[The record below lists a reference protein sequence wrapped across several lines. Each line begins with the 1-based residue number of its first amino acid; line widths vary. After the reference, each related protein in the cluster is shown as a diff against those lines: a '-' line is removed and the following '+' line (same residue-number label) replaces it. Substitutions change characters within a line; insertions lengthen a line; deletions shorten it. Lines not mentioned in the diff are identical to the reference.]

1 VSGSVDLRGDHA
13 EANKGGLVSYSLPL
27 TRTEAIVRH
36 LREEIVTGRLAPGT
50 VIKDAELADRL
61 GVSITPVREAIVLL
75 SAEGLIDI
83 SPNRTRRVTDV
94 SQKNALEL
102 IDVMCVLACA
112 GVEWGVPNLTEADL
126 ARMRQ
131 LLDDMLASLRS
142 GDVGAATSSGADFS
156 TIMISASGNRELQ
169 THVDLVVTRMRRLLG
184 LTPQS
189 SHWRPWIDG
198 YTEVLMRLEQG
209 DPQAAIARYRQIYAE
224 VRAELESGEGAAQSL
239 DAAGPDP
246 LR

>member
-1 VSGSVDLRGDHA
+1 
-13 EANKGGLVSYSLPL
+13 VSYSLPL
-27 TRTEAIVRH
+27 TRAEAIARH
-36 LREEIVTGRLAPGT
+36 LREEIVAGRLAPGT

-94 SQKNALEL
+94 TQKNALEL

-112 GVEWGVPNLTEADL
+112 GVEWGVPNLTGADL
-126 ARMRQ
+126 TRMRQ
-131 LLDDMLASLRS
+131 RLDEMLAALGA
-142 GDVGAATSSGADFS
+142 GDGGAATSAGADFS

-169 THVDLVVTRMRRLLG
+169 THVDLVVTRMRRLLV
-184 LTPQS
+184 LTPERSQ
-189 SHWRPWIDG
+189 WRPWIDG
-198 YTEVLMRLEQG
+198 YAEVLALLEQD
-209 DPQAAIARYRQIYAE
+209 DPQGAVARYRQIYAE
-224 VRAELESGEGAAQSL
+224 VRAGLESGEAAAQGL
-239 DAAGPDP
+239 VTARPDP

>member
-1 VSGSVDLRGDHA
+1 M
-13 EANKGGLVSYSLPL
+13 
-27 TRTEAIVRH
+27 
-36 LREEIVTGRLAPGT
+36 
-50 VIKDAELADRL
+50 
-61 GVSITPVREAIVLL
+61 LL

-112 GVEWGVPNLTEADL
+112 GVEWGVPNLTDADL

-131 LLDDMLASLRS
+131 RLDEMLAGLRS
-142 GDVGAATSSGADFS
+142 GDVATATSAGADFS

-169 THVDLVVTRMRRLLG
+169 THVDLVVTRMRRLMG

-189 SHWRPWIDG
+189 DHWRPWIDG
-198 YTEVLMRLEQG
+198 YTDVLALLERG
-209 DPQAAIARYRQIYAE
+209 DGPAAIARYRRIYTEA
-224 VRAELESGEGAAQSL
+224 RAGLESGEAAAQGL
-239 DAAGPDP
+239 VAARPDP

>member
-1 VSGSVDLRGDHA
+1 
-13 EANKGGLVSYSLPL
+13 VSYSLPL

-36 LREEIVTGRLAPGT
+36 LREEIVAGRLAPGT
-50 VIKDAELADRL
+50 VIRDAELADRL

-102 IDVMCVLACA
+102 TDVMCVLACA
-112 GVEWGVPNLTEADL
+112 GVEWGVPNLTGADL

-131 LLDDMLASLRS
+131 QLDHMLAALRS
-142 GDVGAATSSGADFS
+142 GDVGAATSAGADFS

-169 THVDLVVTRMRRLLG
+169 THVDLVVTRMRRLMG
-184 LTPQS
+184 LTPES
-189 SHWRPWIDG
+189 RHWRPWIDG
-198 YTEVLMRLEQG
+198 YTDVLALLEQG
-209 DPQAAIARYRQIYAE
+209 DAHAAVARYRQIYAE
-224 VRAELESGEGAAQSL
+224 MRAELESGETAAQGL
-239 DAAGPDP
+239 EAARPDP

>member
-1 VSGSVDLRGDHA
+1 M
-13 EANKGGLVSYSLPL
+13 SYSLPV
-27 TRTEAIVRH
+27 TRTQAIARH
-36 LREEIVTGRLAPGT
+36 LREEIVAGRLAPGT
-50 VIKDAELADRL
+50 IIKDAELAERL

-112 GVEWGVPNLTEADL
+112 GVEWGVPNLTGADL
-126 ARMRQ
+126 ARMRRK
-131 LLDDMLASLRS
+131 LDEMLAGLAR
-142 GDVGAATSSGADFS
+142 GDVGAAASAGADVS
-156 TIMISASGNRELQ
+156 TIMISASGNRELR
-169 THVDLVVTRMRRLLG
+169 THVDLVVTRMRRLLA

-189 SHWRPWIDG
+189 GQWRPWIDG
-198 YTEVLMRLEQG
+198 YTEVLALLERG
-209 DPQAAIARYRQIYAE
+209 ENRAAVGRYRQIYAD
-224 VRAELESGEGAAQSL
+224 VRAALESREPAAQGL
-239 DAAGPDP
+239 VAARPDP

>member
-1 VSGSVDLRGDHA
+1 
-13 EANKGGLVSYSLPL
+13 VSYSLPP
-27 TRTEAIVRH
+27 TRSEAIARH
-36 LREEIVTGRLAPGT
+36 LREEIVTGQLGPGT
-50 VIKDAELADRL
+50 VVKDAELADRL

-94 SQKNALEL
+94 SQENALEL

-112 GVEWGVPNLTEADL
+112 GVEWGVPNLTAADL
-126 ARMRQ
+126 TRMRQ
-131 LLDDMLASLRS
+131 RLDEMLACLQS
-142 GDVGAATSSGADFS
+142 GDVATATSAGADFS

-189 SHWRPWIDG
+189 DHWRPWIDG
-198 YTEVLMRLEQG
+198 YTEVLALLERG
-209 DPQAAIARYRQIYAE
+209 ESPAAIARYRQIYTEA
-224 VRAELESGEGAAQSL
+224 RTALESGEAAAQGL
-239 DAAGPDP
+239 VAARPEP

>member
-1 VSGSVDLRGDHA
+1 M
-13 EANKGGLVSYSLPL
+13 SYSLPL
-27 TRTEAIVRH
+27 TRAEAIARH

-50 VIKDAELADRL
+50 VIKDAELAERL

-83 SPNRTRRVTDV
+83 SPNRTRRITDV
-94 SQKNALEL
+94 SRKNALEL

-112 GVEWGVPNLTEADL
+112 GVEWGVPNLTDADL
-126 ARMRQ
+126 GRMRQ
-131 LLDDMLASLRS
+131 RLDELLAGLRS
-142 GDVGAATSSGADFS
+142 GDVGAATSAGADFS

-169 THVDLVVTRMRRLLG
+169 THVDLVVTRMRRILG
-184 LTPQS
+184 LTAES

-198 YTEVLMRLEQG
+198 YTEVLTLLEQG
-209 DPQAAIARYRQIYAE
+209 EPQAAIARYRQIYAE
-224 VRAELESGEGAAQSL
+224 VRAGLESGQGAAQGL
-239 DAAGPDP
+239 EAARPDP

>member
-1 VSGSVDLRGDHA
+1 M
-13 EANKGGLVSYSLPL
+13 SYSLPL
-27 TRTEAIVRH
+27 TRAEAIARH

-61 GVSITPVREAIVLL
+61 SVSITPVREAIVLL
-75 SAEGLIDI
+75 SAQGLIDI

-112 GVEWGVPNLTEADL
+112 GVEWGVPNLTDADL

-131 LLDDMLASLRS
+131 RLDEMLASLRS
-142 GDVGAATSSGADFS
+142 GDVAIATSAAADFS

-169 THVDLVVTRMRRLLG
+169 THVDLVVTRIRRLLG
-184 LTPQS
+184 LTPES
-189 SHWRPWIDG
+189 DRWRPWIDG
-198 YTEVLMRLEQG
+198 YTEVLALLERG
-209 DPQAAIARYRQIYAE
+209 DSQAAIARYRQIYAE
-224 VRAELESGEGAAQSL
+224 ARAGLESGEAAAQGL
-239 DAAGPDP
+239 VAARPDP
-246 LR
+246 IR

>member
-1 VSGSVDLRGDHA
+1 
-13 EANKGGLVSYSLPL
+13 VSYSLPL
-27 TRTEAIVRH
+27 TRAEAIARH
-36 LREEIVTGRLAPGT
+36 LREEIVAGRLAPGT

-94 SQKNALEL
+94 TQKNALEL

-112 GVEWGVPNLTEADL
+112 GVEWGVPNLTGTDL

-131 LLDDMLASLRS
+131 RLDEMLAALGA
-142 GDVGAATSSGADFS
+142 GDGGAATSAGADFS

-169 THVDLVVTRMRRLLG
+169 THVDLVVTRMRRLLV
-184 LTPQS
+184 LTPERGQ
-189 SHWRPWIDG
+189 WRPWIDG
-198 YTEVLMRLEQG
+198 YTEVLALLEQD
-209 DPQAAIARYRQIYAE
+209 DPQGAIVRYRQIYAE
-224 VRAELESGEGAAQSL
+224 VRAGLESGEAATQGL
-239 DAAGPDP
+239 VTARPDP

>member
-1 VSGSVDLRGDHA
+1 M
-13 EANKGGLVSYSLPL
+13 SYSHPL
-27 TRTEAIVRH
+27 TRTEAIARH

-112 GVEWGVPNLTEADL
+112 GVEWGVPNLTAADL
-126 ARMRQ
+126 DRMRQ
-131 LLDDMLASLRS
+131 RLDEMLAGLQS
-142 GDVGAATSSGADFS
+142 GDVGAATSAGADFS

-184 LTPQS
+184 LTPES
-189 SHWRPWIDG
+189 
-198 YTEVLMRLEQG
+198 
-209 DPQAAIARYRQIYAE
+209 DPLAAVDRR
-224 VRAELESGEGAAQSL
+224 VHRGP
-239 DAAGPDP
+239 DAAGTGRHPGRHRP
-246 LR
+246 LPADLRRGPGRPGVRRGHGAGPRSGAPRSAPIAEPAARTPPRRGRRRD

>member
-1 VSGSVDLRGDHA
+1 M
-13 EANKGGLVSYSLPL
+13 SYSLPL
-27 TRTEAIVRH
+27 TRSEAIARH
-36 LREEIVTGRLAPGT
+36 LREEIVTGQLGPGT

-112 GVEWGVPNLTEADL
+112 GVEWGVPNLTGADL

-131 LLDDMLASLRS
+131 RLDEMLASLRS
-142 GDVGAATSSGADFS
+142 GDVATATSAGADFS
-156 TIMISASGNRELQ
+156 TIMISASA
-169 THVDLVVTRMRRLLG
+169 
-184 LTPQS
+184 
-189 SHWRPWIDG
+189 WI
-198 YTEVLMRLEQG
+198 LN
-209 DPQAAIARYRQIYAE
+209 
-224 VRAELESGEGAAQSL
+224 
-239 DAAGPDP
+239 
-246 LR
+246 

>member
-1 VSGSVDLRGDHA
+1 M
-13 EANKGGLVSYSLPL
+13 SYSLPL
-27 TRTEAIVRH
+27 TRAEAIARH

-50 VIKDAELADRL
+50 VIKDAEFADRL

-102 IDVMCVLACA
+102 INVMCVLACA
-112 GVEWGVPNLTEADL
+112 GVEWGVPNLTDADL

-131 LLDDMLASLRS
+131 RLDEMLAGLRS
-142 GDVGAATSSGADFS
+142 GDVATATSAGADFS

-169 THVDLVVTRMRRLLG
+169 THVDLVVTRMRRLMG

-189 SHWRPWIDG
+189 DHWRPWIDG
-198 YTEVLMRLEQG
+198 YTDVLALLERG
-209 DPQAAIARYRQIYAE
+209 DGPAAIARYRRIYTEA
-224 VRAELESGEGAAQSL
+224 RAGLESGEAAAQGL
-239 DAAGPDP
+239 VAARPDP